1 MKKALVALVVATLL
15 ILSASVA
22 WAIFKFITIND
33 LTDNIVVTTSNGD
46 TDYLIINQP
55 SILGEKVTITG
66 TWDVSGSGNTLIAVS
81 NYALFRAPANNSGEN
96 DVNDTAKW
104 PDATTGPVDHIS
116 NFAVVYIG
124 GSDGV
129 QNIGIPFESDGGTNF
144 QSDLLTYVPS
154 TAYPSHYTDI
164 IENGLIQDLSTLTPR
179 VGSDGRVITL
189 KAASDISAVPLPPSV
204 ILLGSGL
211 LGLVGLRRFM
221 KS

>member
-22 WAIFKFITIND
+22 WATFKFITIND

-81 NYALFRAPANNSGEN
+81 N
-96 DVNDTAKW
+96 
-104 PDATTGPVDHIS
+104 
-116 NFAVVYIG
+116 FAVVYVG

-129 QNIGIPFESDGGTNF
+129 QNIGIRFESDGGTNF
-144 QSDLLTYVPS
+144 QSDLLTYMPS
-154 TAYPSHYTDI
+154 
-164 IENGLIQDLSTLTPR
+164 
-179 VGSDGRVITL
+179 
-189 KAASDISAVPLPPSV
+189 SAQ
-204 ILLGSGL
+204 GN
-211 LGLVGLRRFM
+211 
-221 KS
+221 